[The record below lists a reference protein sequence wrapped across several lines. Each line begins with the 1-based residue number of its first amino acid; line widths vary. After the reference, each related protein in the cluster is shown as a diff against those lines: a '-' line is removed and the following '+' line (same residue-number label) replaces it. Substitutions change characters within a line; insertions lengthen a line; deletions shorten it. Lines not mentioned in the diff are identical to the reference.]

1 MAFNTKPFGAAY
13 YDMKL
18 DGTALVNVP
27 TTGADV
33 GIGIGSGVSAETALQ
48 VSGTFPTSGTNTLL
62 IKTDGNVPSGTTT
75 TARMFSTGA
84 GTAAA
89 SFTLGGLQHFTA
101 VQGSFGAG
109 SAVTSQYGFLADSSL
124 TGATNNY
131 AFFADLAS
139 GAGRFNF
146 YAGGDAVNYFAG
158 NVGIN
163 TTTPSEKLEVNG
175 SIKTAAPAGGTAAAW
190 RLGTVAT
197 VSPTSPNRTIEVEI
211 GGTIYYLHAKTTND

>member
-48 VSGTFPTSGTNTLL
+48 ISGTFPTSGTNTLL
-62 IKTDGNVPSGTTT
+62 VKADGNVPSGTTT
-75 TARMFSTGA
+75 TARMFGTGT
-84 GTAAA
+84 GTVAA

-101 VQGSFGAG
+101 VQGTFGAG
-109 SAVTSQYGFLADSSL
+109 SAVTNQYGFIADASL

-131 AFFADLAS
+131 GFYSDIAS
-139 GAGRFNF
+139 GANRFNF
-146 YAGGDAVNYFAG
+146 YAGGTAVNYFAG
-158 NVGIN
+158 NVGIA
-163 TTTPSEKLEVNG
+163 TATPSEKLEVNG
-175 SIKTAAPAGGTAAAW
+175 AIKTASPAGGTAAPW

-211 GGTIYYLHAKTTND
+211 GGTTYYIHAKTTND